1 MTTATATFTVLGVT
15 PHARN
20 TAQPPPHG
28 AGPPHPDHHRLL
40 AFLLLLALAALL
52 VLSASLHE
60 RIVGMVA
67 RVDTLVAHW
76 PIAGALVFLGLAA
89 LSAMLVLFSGAV
101 LVPAGIEAWGDFGCF
116 LLLWC
121 GWWLGGVATYALG
134 RGFGRPVIAWLLPA
148 ASLAR
153 YEGQIGRDGSF
164 GSALLVLASLPS
176 DVVGYFFGLARFPPG
191 RYLLALALAELPYAY
206 GTVFMGAAFLERRLL
221 PLLAGAAVALAALAW
236 QRRLRRGS
244 P

>member
-1 MTTATATFTVLGVT
+1 LTAAAPAFTVLGVT
-15 PHARN
+15 PPAQNSARD
-20 TAQPPPHG
+20 P
-28 AGPPHPDHHRLL
+28 GPPRPHTNRLL
-40 AFLLLLALAALL
+40 AFLLLLALATLL

-60 RIVGMVA
+60 RIVG
-67 RVDTLVAHW
+67 LVALADDFVGNW
-76 PIAGALVFLGLAA
+76 PVAGALVFVGLAA

-101 LVPAGIEAWGDFGCF
+101 LVPLGIEAWGELGCF
-116 LLLWC
+116 LLLWL

-134 RGFGRPVIAWLLPA
+134 RGFGRPVIARLLPA
-148 ASLAR
+148 GTLAQ
-153 YEGQIGRDGSF
+153 YESRVGRDGSF

-191 RYLLALALAELPYAY
+191 RYLLALALAELPYAF

-221 PLLAGAAVALAALAW
+221 PLLAGAAVALVALAW